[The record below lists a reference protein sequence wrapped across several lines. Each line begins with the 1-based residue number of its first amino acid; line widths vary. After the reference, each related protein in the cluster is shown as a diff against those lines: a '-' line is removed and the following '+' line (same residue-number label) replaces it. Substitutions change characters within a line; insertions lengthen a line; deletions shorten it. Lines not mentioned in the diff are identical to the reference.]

1 MSSLRKKKNQSGFT
15 LIELL
20 IVVIIVAVLAAVG
33 IPLLQ
38 GNVARARLT
47 EADAGLGTIRTGM
60 RSYYAEHASYQNG
73 TTAPTFTSI
82 GITDP
87 TGTGTTRTPG
97 DLDGRFFSTEVYSVS
112 TTDNTHFCGSVD
124 GTNTGNVAAKKADVS
139 TVNRSMNQD
148 GDIFNSKDCSGT
160 RIN

>member
-1 MSSLRKKKNQSGFT
+1 MKLTRLNNKSGFT

-47 EADAGLGTIRTGM
+47 EADAAL
-60 RSYYAEHASYQNG
+60 
-73 TTAPTFTSI
+73 
-82 GITDP
+82 
-87 TGTGTTRTPG
+87 GTTRTAMRSKLAENGSYPIIAAGTTVVAANIGMNAG
-97 DLDGRFFSTEVYSVS
+97 DLCGRFFGDADYAFSAL
-112 TTDNTHFCGSVD
+112 TTATTYCLRATGSGADTAV
-124 GTNTGNVAAKKADVS
+124 GCPTGPVRGSQVRG
-139 TVNRSMNQD
+139 VVRSMNES
-148 GDIFNSKDCSGT
+148 GDIFTTNDCSGA